1 MSYDLETFVNPP
13 CGSHLPVHSA
23 YRADNGEQSSPR
35 HAGTRLFLTRD
46 RGIFSGSEAASL
58 RHRAQNSAIKNPGPI
73 WLGPVWLDPVW
84 LYLIWLGPV
93 WLDALRPL
101 TAAFDNRIVER
112 TSHLSC

>member
-1 MSYDLETFVNPP
+1 
-13 CGSHLPVHSA
+13 
-23 YRADNGEQSSPR
+23 
-35 HAGTRLFLTRD
+35 
-46 RGIFSGSEAASL
+46 L